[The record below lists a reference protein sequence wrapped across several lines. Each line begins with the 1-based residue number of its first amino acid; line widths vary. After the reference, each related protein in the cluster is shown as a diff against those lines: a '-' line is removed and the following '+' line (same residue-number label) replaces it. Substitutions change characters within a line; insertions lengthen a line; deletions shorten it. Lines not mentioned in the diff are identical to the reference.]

1 MARAAQASLESS
13 QAIECQELG
22 LPEHEGNTLS
32 HKCWKYLELR
42 AAIEIAPDTPQAQQS
57 LLSVDQPATYFAE
70 EANYL
75 IHEAEDIDGFDDGG
89 YVAPYGDSIITSGR
103 WLQVMKI
110 LIDQGAY
117 SGLNKVIAERV
128 VADLSPL
135 VEERPFSGDSTDWLS
150 LAKEIDN

>member
-1 MARAAQASLESS
+1 
-13 QAIECQELG
+13 
-22 LPEHEGNTLS
+22 
-32 HKCWKYLELR
+32 
-42 AAIEIAPDTPQAQQS
+42 
-57 LLSVDQPATYFAE
+57 
-70 EANYL
+70 
-75 IHEAEDIDGFDDGG
+75 
-89 YVAPYGDSIITSGR
+89 
-103 WLQVMKI
+103 MKI